1 MSLAFRAA
9 GFAAL
14 VAVSAG
20 VFAAPARAENG
31 RNGALLGGVAAG
43 LVGGVL
49 LDRALQGG
57 RPQPTYDPQPTYSVP
72 RPVRVVEDPYI
83 PRMSNDCELFP
94 GMDKKW
100 GLSFLINTQ
109 DVPGARSANSLA
121 WAGINNT
128 YYWLDPSKKIA
139 GVLMTQILPFADPT
153 VLGLLDRFERAVY
166 AA

>member
-83 PRMSNDCELFP
+83 PRMS
-94 GMDKKW
+94 
-100 GLSFLINTQ
+100 
-109 DVPGARSANSLA
+109 SLKAACDDGDTNACIRFGIIIGQHKERESQWRRQHPDMFA
-121 WAGINNT
+121 W
-128 YYWLDPSKKIA
+128 
-139 GVLMTQILPFADPT
+139 
-153 VLGLLDRFERAVY
+153 DRR
-166 AA
+166 